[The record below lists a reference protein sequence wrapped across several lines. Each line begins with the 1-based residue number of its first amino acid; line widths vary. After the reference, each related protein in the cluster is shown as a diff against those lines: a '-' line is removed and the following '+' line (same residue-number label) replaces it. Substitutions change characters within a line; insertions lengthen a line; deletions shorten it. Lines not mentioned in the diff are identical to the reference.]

1 MVLVVVACRL
11 PKNCCYPS
19 ALVLAPSRELVQQ
32 VHAEASR
39 MVHKSHLKAVAVT
52 GGETIADQVWT
63 RASLIQQ
70 SQHRDWLLPR
80 VYAATVAYM
89 PYVVPE

>member
-1 MVLVVVACRL
+1 MATCYRL

-39 MVHKSHLKAVAVT
+39 MMQRSHLKAVAVT
-52 GGETIADQVWT
+52 GGETIAEQVGLKAGAGVWQACLDSQLVT
-63 RASLIQQ
+63 AS
-70 SQHRDWLLPR
+70 SMCTT
-80 VYAATVAYM
+80 AACF
-89 PYVVPE
+89 